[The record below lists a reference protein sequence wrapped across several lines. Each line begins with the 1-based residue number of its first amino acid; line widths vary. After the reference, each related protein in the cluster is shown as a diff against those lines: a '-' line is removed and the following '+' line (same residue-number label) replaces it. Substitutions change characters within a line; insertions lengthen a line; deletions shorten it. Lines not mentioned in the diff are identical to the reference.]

1 MAIFPPQIS
10 QAELERLC
18 LLRAGLRDGAE
29 LAAVPAGAG
38 AEATATDKKA
48 PVVRPPL
55 AQALSEELRASPR
68 TRAASPP
75 STGRSR

>member
-18 LLRAGLRDGAE
+18 LLRDGAK

-68 TRAASPP
+68 ARAASPS